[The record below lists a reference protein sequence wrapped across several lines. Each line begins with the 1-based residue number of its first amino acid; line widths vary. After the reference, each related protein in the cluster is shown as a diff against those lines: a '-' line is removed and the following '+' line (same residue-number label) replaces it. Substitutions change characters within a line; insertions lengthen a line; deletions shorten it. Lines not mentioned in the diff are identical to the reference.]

1 MCLAFSSDSRFLA
14 SGSADNTIMVW
25 DLLEDRDCTTYVQ
38 TRFYLLLFSFVLYIY
53 MYILHWSIYTFHSF
67 EARGR
72 SWRAQCWCALHSA
85 ICVGRCILSVSV
97 PTLESARKVF
107 HACWLTSARACVCA
121 QYQHDVMQ
129 HHCTTIGQLE
139 GLSGPSP
146 VTGVTSWRLHSH
158 PKTTCSQDRG
168 MAQLGCGPCK
178 SDGRTCPNGYRRGI
192 DRI

>member
-1 MCLAFSSDSRFLA
+1 MPSGQALRALTAHASIVMCLAFSSDSRFLA

-107 HACWLTSARACVCA
+107 HACWLTSSRACVC
-121 QYQHDVMQ
+121 VCNTNM
-129 HHCTTIGQLE
+129 TTYNITAPQW
-139 GLSGPSP
+139 
-146 VTGVTSWRLHSH
+146 VNW
-158 PKTTCSQDRG
+158 K
-168 MAQLGCGPCK
+168 A
-178 SDGRTCPNGYRRGI
+178 
-192 DRI
+192 